1 MYGRLFNILLYE
13 TGGGGMLRMTTGNT
27 YMAVLALLLVV
38 SVGVVQAHALPYPG
52 TVYMFYSDEHMPD
65 DDIIDMLSSLIPN
78 IPDIILY
85 EVPSSDIDDILD
97 WLDENSTNANSG
109 YLDRAIDNG
118 DFVLTYDANPNSEYE
133 PTARQWL
140 QDNELLDNEVE
151 WLNENF
157 RLPHDV
163 SITAEECDEA
173 NAFYDPSTK
182 EVIICYELID
192 ELYDMWLRYNEG
204 DYEGADNFVYDVA
217 TETLYHE
224 LGHAVIDIYN
234 LPYTGKQENVADQFT
249 ALVLSYTYSD
259 ANHNVG
265 QDMMYNV
272 ALNYK
277 YYAQDEESNPDNVI
291 HYWGVHG
298 LNQQRMYNILCYAY
312 GADPVYNADLL
323 GDVLPEERADGCEEE
338 YEHVERAFSHL
349 LSYYTNGFFD

>member
-1 MYGRLFNILLYE
+1 MKPFSFFRVQI
-13 TGGGGMLRMTTGNT
+13 T
-27 YMAVLALLLVV
+27 ALALLLVV
-38 SVGVVQAHALPYPG
+38 LVGFVQAYALPYPG
-52 TVYMFYSDEHMPD
+52 TIYMFYSDEHAPD

-78 IPDIILY
+78 MPDIILY
-85 EVPSSDIDDILD
+85 EVSASNIEDVLDIL
-97 WLDENSTNANSG
+97 ENSTTRH
-109 YLDRAIDNG
+109 LDRAIDDG
-118 DFVLTYDANPNSEYE
+118 DFMLTYEANSNSEYD

-140 QDNELLDNEVE
+140 QDSELLDVEVE

-163 SITAEECDEA
+163 SITAEECGTA
-173 NAFYDPSTK
+173 NAFYDLIDK
-182 EVIICYELID
+182 EVIICYEFID
-192 ELYDMWLRYNEG
+192 ELYEMWLRYNED
-204 DYEGADNFVYDVA
+204 DYEGADNFMYDVT

-234 LPYTGKQENVADQFT
+234 LPYTGKQEDVADQFS
-249 ALVLSYTYSD
+249 ALVLSYTYDD
-259 ANHNVG
+259 ANHNAG
-265 QDMMYNV
+265 QDMMFNV

-323 GDVLPEERADGCEEE
+323 GDVLPMERADGCQEE
-338 YEHVERAFSHL
+338 YEHIKRAFSHL
-349 LSYYTNGFFD
+349 LAYYTNGFFD